1 MSASPSAPPVD
12 PVPATVTTEV
22 SPSPAAVINT
32 TAPVSS
38 SAAATMQATTQS
50 ISDMVLE
57 YAFIF
62 VLLYLFGFPILAF
75 LLDRY
80 QLSMGFVAF
89 IVIVGLLFTPVT
101 ALIVLAVVL
110 LYHNPPLRMSAIT
123 SSMKVGKKK
132 ARRM

>member
-1 MSASPSAPPVD
+1 
-12 PVPATVTTEV
+12 
-22 SPSPAAVINT
+22 
-32 TAPVSS
+32 
-38 SAAATMQATTQS
+38 
-50 ISDMVLE
+50 
-57 YAFIF
+57 
-62 VLLYLFGFPILAF
+62 
-75 LLDRY
+75 
-80 QLSMGFVAF
+80 MGFVAF